1 MQGHTVA
8 KNHLNATNVSIH
20 PHFRGIRQFIKGNT
34 MEKSQIDA
42 KYVTMHQLMQVVF
55 GHI

>member
-20 PHFRGIRQFIKGNT
+20 PHFRGMWQFIKRNT
-34 MEKSQIDA
+34 VEKSQIDA
-42 KYVTMHQLMQVVF
+42 KYVTMHQLMQAVF
-55 GHI
+55 GDI